1 MNASAVAI
9 AASTPGVAEH
19 IDHLAELVLAAGG
32 SVHPRARFVEQDG
45 ELSVHLDGDP
55 ADLPLLVVP
64 ESLLVPVDGIDWDPD
79 PDRIAVRS
87 GDAGLSE
94 VQRSAL
100 EAMLGLYE
108 VTGKPV
114 WAQRSLPGCSLPQD
128 PVALAAVTEV
138 QPGFGSRGSSVA
150 EVFIDSRVFHH
161 QLGADGG
168 SQRVLMPLVDLVD
181 HHRSGAPLRVVDG
194 AMTIGVVRAAAG
206 TACWVTYGPR
216 RSPLSMALHFGFVD
230 ASAVHAPSVGF
241 TVDAADSPL
250 GVAIAVEGRR
260 LRPRSGFD
268 PPHIDLDAEGIRLSH
283 LTFDV
288 EHPGRLPAIV
298 ALGLA
303 GVGRR
308 SGLAVPEPDAA
319 ARWLLDEAARRNAAA
334 LDGIVAALDAP
345 RGSDDPLEGS
355 APPRSW
361 AVVSEAARVQRSL
374 ITAAVSTDS

>member
-1 MNASAVAI
+1 MSDSAVAI
-9 AASTPGVAEH
+9 AASTPGVADH
-19 IDHLAELVLAAGG
+19 IGHLVELVLAAGG
-32 SVHPRARFVEQDG
+32 SIHPRARFVEQDG

-87 GDAGLSE
+87 GAADLSDP
-94 VQRSAL
+94 QRSAL

-108 VTGKPV
+108 ATGKPA
-114 WAQRSLPGCSLPQD
+114 WAQRSLPGCSLPHD

-138 QPGFGSRGSSVA
+138 QPGFGSRASSVA
-150 EVFIDSRVFHH
+150 EVFIASRVYRHEP
-161 QLGADGG
+161 QADGAPHP
-168 SQRVLMPLVDLVD
+168 VLMPLVDLVD
-181 HHRSGAPLRVVDG
+181 HHRNGAPLRVLDG
-194 AMTIGVVRAAAG
+194 AMVIGVVRAAAT
-206 TACWVTYGPR
+206 TACRVTYGPR
-216 RSPLSMALHFGFVD
+216 RSPLSTALHFGFLD
-230 ASAVHAPSVGF
+230 SSSVHAPSVGF
-241 TVDAADSPL
+241 TVDASASPL
-250 GVAIAVEGRR
+250 GVSIVVEGRR
-260 LRPRSGFD
+260 LRARSAFD
-268 PPHIDLDAEGIRLSH
+268 PPHIDLDAGGIRLSH

-303 GVGRR
+303 GVARR
-308 SGLAVPEPDAA
+308 GGFPVPEPDAA

-345 RGSDDPLEGS
+345 RGSDDSLEGS

-361 AVVSEAARVQRSL
+361 AVVAEAARVQRSL
-374 ITAAVSTDS
+374 ITAAVSTES